1 MRIPERKRRQHHVWQ
16 HYLKSWATDNQIWC
30 LRDGNTFCTNTIN
43 VAVDRDFYKL
53 AALNPDDLVLIKWL
67 VIDPVNSVGKKYHQE
82 FLAAL
87 TAPARFVEQYKA
99 SSTNPEELDEFLDIQ
114 RTNVLEDY
122 HAGIENSFQ
131 PLLDDI
137 LNGDLT
143 FYSDEKRCITFLHF
157 ICSQLMR
164 TKRIKERAIEGTKKN
179 GGKDISRIWDVIS
192 HMFAVNIGM
201 SLYLERTRRTLALV
215 HNHTDIPF
223 VTGDQ
228 PVLNLHAQGTT
239 PPETASLYY
248 PVSPR
253 LALLLT
259 EVNET
264 PTFTSDGLTST
275 QATALN
281 MRMLEACHSQVF
293 AETASELLFLKQ
305 SSG

>member
-143 FYSDEKRCITFLHF
+143 FYSDEKRCITFLAFYLFAAHAHEEN
-157 ICSQLMR
+157 
-164 TKRIKERAIEGTKKN
+164 KREGDRRGEKER
-179 GGKDISRIWDVIS
+179 RQR
-192 HMFAVNIGM
+192 
-201 SLYLERTRRTLALV
+201 Y
-215 HNHTDIPF
+215 IP
-223 VTGDQ
+223 
-228 PVLNLHAQGTT
+228 NLGRHKSYVRGQHWN
-239 PPETASLYY
+239 ES
-248 PVSPR
+248 VS
-253 LALLLT
+253 
-259 EVNET
+259 
-264 PTFTSDGLTST
+264 
-275 QATALN
+275 
-281 MRMLEACHSQVF
+281 
-293 AETASELLFLKQ
+293 
-305 SSG
+305 